1 MRRALIT
8 GASGF
13 IGSHIARAFAER
25 GFEVTATGRSA
36 ARLQQHEH
44 YARCAPLDLAADD
57 LAGLTNGID
66 TIVHCAALSSPWGRL
81 REFRRANVE
90 ATRRL
95 LEAAERS
102 GVRRFVH
109 ISSPSIYF
117 RLAHQFNVEEHFR
130 ASKAINAYAQTKWEA
145 EQVVAA
151 SQARGLSTIVLRPRA
166 VFGEEDT
173 TIMPRVL
180 RIARRG
186 AFPLFGDGR
195 AQIDTTYVGN
205 VVDAAWRAAHAP
217 DTLPTR
223 CFNIT
228 DGAPMSVRDLL
239 EGIFR
244 ALDWR
249 VRLVRVPTPV
259 ALAAAGV
266 AEFLARI
273 TPMQPEPRLTRYGVG
288 VLAYSQTLDISA
300 ARQHLGYRP
309 AFTTT
314 QGIARYAQWYARHAA
329 H

>member
-1 MRRALIT
+1 MRKVLIT

-13 IGSHIARAFAER
+13 IGSHIARTFAER
-25 GFEVTATGRSA
+25 GFEVTATGRST
-36 ARLQQHEH
+36 ARLQRHAN
-44 YARCAPLDLAADD
+44 YARCTALDLGTDNLADV
-57 LAGLTNGID
+57 TKGID

-81 REFRRANVE
+81 REFRLANVE

-95 LEAAERS
+95 LDAAERNA
-102 GVRRFVH
+102 VRRFVH

-117 RLAHQFNVEEHFR
+117 RLAHQFNVDER
-130 ASKAINAYAQTKWEA
+130 CKASRAINAYAQTKWEA

-151 SQARGLSTIVLRPRA
+151 AQARGLSTVVLRPRA
-166 VFGEEDT
+166 VFGEGDAA
-173 TIMPRVL
+173 IMPRVL

-195 AQIDTTYVGN
+195 AQIDMTYVGN
-205 VVDAAWRAAHAP
+205 VVEAAWGAVHAP
-217 DTLPTR
+217 DTLATR

-228 DGAPMSVRDLL
+228 DGAPMSVRELL
-239 EGIFR
+239 ESVFR

-249 VRLVRVPTPV
+249 VRFVRVPTQL
-259 ALAAAGV
+259 ALTLAGI
-266 AEFLARI
+266 AELLARI

-309 AFTTT
+309 TWTTT
-314 QGIARYAQWYARHAA
+314 QGIARYAQWYEHHAA
-329 H
+329 D